1 MDWMEISMIAGRRDT
16 GTRKHK
22 DDPQHDGH
30 GKGHAPEKSKE
41 ALDKEL
47 DKALQDSF
55 PSSDPP
61 SPSQPTNTEPAG
73 DPKVKP

>member
-1 MDWMEISMIAGRRDT
+1 MEISMTSSRGDT
-16 GTRKHK
+16 GPRQHQ
-22 DDPQHDGH
+22 DDLQNDGH
-30 GKGHAPEKSKE
+30 GKGHTSEKSKE

-61 SPSQPTNTEPAG
+61 ARSQPTKTEPAG